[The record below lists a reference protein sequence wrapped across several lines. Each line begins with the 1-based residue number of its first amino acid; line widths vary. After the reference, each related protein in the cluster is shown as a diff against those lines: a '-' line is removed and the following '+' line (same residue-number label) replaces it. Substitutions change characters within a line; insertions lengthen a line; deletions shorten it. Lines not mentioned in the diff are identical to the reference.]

1 MASWEESQE
10 SLKTDVGQ
18 LNDQIG
24 QILATLESMKTT
36 GESSSA
42 HVGGNAH
49 PYPPMFNAASQ
60 SVPFPLYGL
69 PPGYAPPVGEYSEA
83 EHASFSFPAT
93 VNIPPIGTQGPVL
106 VSAPMVGTGMNETNT
121 TDGIRVTPIPHV
133 VTREDSSAEAAQH
146 ATMVGGFGSLVGATG
161 RLESLEA
168 RLRAVEGVESYGFG
182 DAARLSL
189 VSGLKIPPKFKAPEF
204 EKYKGN
210 TCPKSHVTMYCR
222 KMAAYAH
229 DEQLLIHVFQEG
241 LAGVALNWYTHLEPY
256 RIRCWADL
264 ADAFVKQ
271 YVYNTHVALDRLQLQ
286 NMTKKDNETFKEYA
300 QRWREL
306 AAQVE
311 PPLFDKEMVS
321 MFVNTLQPPFYEHMV
336 GNVSVNFAD
345 TIIIGERIEIGLKNG
360 KIAYGPPAA
369 TNYKKPSFNQGK
381 KKEGE
386 VHAASVM
393 PVWRGRAPDPNY
405 RPYLNPPPYAANT
418 TFAHQARPQQQQA
431 YYPPQRIPS
440 EASRPAANMG
450 PNLNVGHN
458 NNPRGNQFVRFTPIP
473 MTYTEL
479 LPNLVKKGLVAICP
493 MKPVQQPYPRGY
505 DANARC
511 SYHAGGVGHSTEGC
525 MALKYKVQALIDS
538 GWLKFQEDQPSVDTN
553 PLSGHGS
560 SSTNAVEVGNHD
572 LIRDVGE
579 IRSSRR
585 FIFEALLKKGLVKG
599 DYDLGIAC
607 ALHLEAGHSIEECM
621 EFKIFLQDLLDRNL
635 MQVCRKVREEEVFA
649 QIGGESDVT
658 LPEPLVIHFTRTTP
672 ALVTEGNPSVVIR
685 VPTPFPYKNEKAVP
699 WRYGATALDEGEYAN
714 PTVENISGIGGMTR
728 SGRIFTPPE
737 LARERTN
744 DREATM
750 AAKAKEFLRGK
761 NVEAEE
767 TPDKEEKREI
777 SEEEVGEFLKF
788 IQQSEYKVVEQLNRM
803 PARISLLEL
812 LMHSASHRKLLMKIL
827 SEAHVEQDISLNK
840 FEGIVSNIV
849 ANNYLTFTDE
859 EIPVEGR
866 GHNKALHV
874 SVKCLDHVMA
884 RVLVDNG
891 SSLNVMPKA
900 TLEKLPSD
908 GTHMKPSSMIVRAFD
923 GSKREVMGEVELP
936 VQVGPCVFQVT
947 FQVMDILPAYSCLL
961 GRPWIHSAGV
971 VPSTLHQKLKYVMG
985 DKLVIVVGEEDFL
998 VSGPSSS
1005 RYIEVAE
1012 EALEKTF
1019 QSLEIVGNTYVEP
1032 FAVNPHLSRASIMMA
1047 KVMLKDGYV
1056 HGKGLGRYGQGRAF
1070 PLEVVE
1076 NKNRYGLGYKPT
1088 KEDRRRL
1095 IEERRERSLARMERR
1110 EPKVGRIR
1118 ICDLKESFRSAGWVN
1133 VGHIAAVGDEDGSE
1147 GSSFVWAC
1155 SPDARLDNWKM
1166 LDLPVMLNL
1175 NEIYDNECFESNY
1188 VDIPDFGRPVNN
1200 TEDDCDD
1207 DPEPPPELLRLV
1219 EQECKEMKPHQE
1231 DVEVLNLG
1239 NEDEVKE
1246 VKIGTAMKAEVKE
1259 KLRVLLREFRDV
1271 FAWSYNDMPGL
1282 DTDIVQHKLPLKPE
1296 CPPVK
1301 QKLRRMKPEMS
1312 LKIKEEVQ
1320 KQFDAGFLAVA
1331 RYPEWVANIVPV
1343 PKKDGKV
1350 RMCVDYRDLNRASP
1364 KDNFPLPHIDTLVDN
1379 TAKYS
1384 LFSFMDGFSG
1394 YNQIKM
1400 APEDMEKTTFITLW
1414 GTFCYKVMSFG
1425 LKNAGA
1431 TYQRAMVALFHDM
1444 MHKEIEVYVDDM
1456 IAKSES
1462 EEEHVLNLR
1471 KLFERLRK
1479 YKLRLNPAKCT
1490 FGVKSGKLLGFIVSQ
1505 RGIEVDP
1512 DKVRAIMEMPA
1523 PKTEKEVRGFLGRLN
1538 YIARFISQLTTTCE
1552 PLFKLLRKNQAVVWN
1567 EDCQAAFERVK
1578 QYLQDPPVLRPP
1590 EPGRPLIL
1598 YLTVLDKSMGCVLGQ
1613 HDEDGKREHA
1623 IYYLS
1628 KKFTDCEQ
1636 RYSSLERT
1644 CCALAWAA
1652 HRLRQYML
1660 SHSTW
1665 LISKMDPIKYIF
1677 EKPALTGRIARWQM
1691 LLSKYDIV
1699 YVTQKSVKGSALAE
1713 YMAHQPLC
1721 DYQPMQPEFPDE
1733 DIMALFEENKEDR
1746 NEKAWTVLFDGASN
1760 VMGHGI
1766 GAVLISPERQ
1776 YIPMTARLCFSY
1788 TNNIAE
1794 YEACAMGIRAA
1805 IESKAKILDVYGD
1818 SALVI
1823 HQLKGEWETRDT
1835 KLIPYQAYIR
1845 GLMEYFDSITF
1856 NHIPREDNQ
1865 LADSLATL
1873 SSMFEVD
1880 QDAELPR
1887 IKMKSHAEPAY
1898 CHFIEEE
1905 LDGKPWYFDIKRYLK
1920 TREYPE
1926 DASENDKR
1934 ALRRLAGSFILSGD
1948 VLYKRNHDMVLLRC
1962 VDAKEAELILKEV
1975 HEGTFGTHMNGHSMA
1990 RKILRA
1996 GYFWLTMEND
2006 CCIHVRKC
2014 EKCQIYADNIN
2025 VPPTALNVLSA
2036 PWPFSMWGIDVIG
2049 AIEPKA
2055 SNGHRF
2061 ILVAIDYFTKWVE
2074 AASYANVTRKVVV
2087 RFIRK
2092 ELICR
2097 YGLPN
2102 KIITDNATNLNNQMM
2117 AELCEEFKI
2126 HHHNSSPYRPK
2137 MNGAVE
2143 AANKNIKKIVQKMVV
2158 TYKDWHEMLPFALH
2172 GYRTSVRTSTGA
2184 TPFSLVYGMEA
2195 ILPFEVEIPSLRV
2208 LMETKLE
2215 EAEWVQ
2221 TRFDQLNLIEEKRLT
2236 AVCHGQL
2243 YQRRMK
2249 KAFDKRMHP
2258 REFHEG
2264 ELVLKRILPIQKDHR
2279 GKWTPNYE
2287 GPFVVKKAFSGGAL
2301 ILTRMDGEE
2310 LPLPVNSDAVKKFY
2324 V

>member
-1 MASWEESQE
+1 MANFPRHPYRTRANSRIMESWEESQE
-10 SLKTDVGQ
+10 SIKAEVSQLK
-18 LNDQIG
+18 DQVG
-24 QILATLESMKTT
+24 QILAALESLKTT
-36 GESSSA
+36 AESSSA
-42 HVGGNAH
+42 QIGGNAH
-49 PYPPMFNAASQ
+49 FYPPLLNIASQ
-60 SVPFPLYGL
+60 SIPFPPYGL
-69 PPGYAPPVGEYSEA
+69 PPGYTPPVGEYLET
-83 EHASFSFPAT
+83 EHASFSFPTT
-93 VNIPPIGTQGPVL
+93 VNVPPIGTQGPVS
-106 VSAPMVGTGMNETNT
+106 VSAPMVSARVNETNT
-121 TDGIRVTPIPHV
+121 VEGTRVTAMPYV
-133 VTREDSSAEAAQH
+133 VANHESSARAASQTAVH
-146 ATMVGGFGSLVGATG
+146 GGTSDLEGAKG
-161 RLESLEA
+161 RLEILEE
-168 RLRAVEGVESYGFG
+168 RLRAIEWVESYGFG
-182 DAARLSL
+182 DVARLSL
-189 VSGLKIPPKFKAPEF
+189 APGVKIPHKFKAPKF
-204 EKYKGN
+204 EKYKGS
-210 TCPKSHVTMYCR
+210 TCPKSHLTMYCR
-222 KMAAYAH
+222 KMAAYAY
-229 DEQLLIHVFQEG
+229 DDPLLIHIFQDS
-241 LAGVALNWYTHLEPY
+241 LAGVALNWYTHLEPS

-271 YVYNTHVALDRLQLQ
+271 YVYNTHVAPDRLQLQ
-286 NMTKKDNETFKEYA
+286 NMGKRDNETFKEYA

-311 PPLFDKEMVS
+311 PPLFDREMVA

-345 TIIIGERIEIGLKNG
+345 VIIIGERIEIGLKNG
-360 KIAYGPPAA
+360 KIVYGPPAA
-369 TNYKKPSFNQGK
+369 TNYKKPGFNPGK

-386 VHAASVM
+386 VHAASIM
-393 PVWRGRAPDPNY
+393 PAWRGQAPTHSY
-405 RPYLNPPPYAANT
+405 RPYLGQPPYAANT
-418 TFAHQARPQQQQA
+418 SFDHQTRPQQQQG
-431 YYPPQRIPS
+431 YYQPPRVPT
-440 EASRPAANMG
+440 EAWRAGANAG
-450 PNLNVGHN
+450 PNINAGQN
-458 NNPRGNQFVRFTPIP
+458 TNPRRNQFVNFTPIP

-479 LPNLVKKGLVAICP
+479 LPQLVKKGLVAICP
-493 MKPVQQPYPRGY
+493 MKPVQPPYPRGY
-505 DANARC
+505 DADAKCNYHGGGIDHSIERC
-511 SYHAGGVGHSTEGC
+511 VAF
-525 MALKYKVQALIDS
+525 KYKYL
-538 GWLKFQEDQPSVDTN
+538 
-553 PLSGHGS
+553 
-560 SSTNAVEVGNHD
+560 TNAIEAEKHE
-572 LIRDVGE
+572 LIRDVSE
-579 IRSSRR
+579 IQSSRR
-585 FIFEALLKKGLVKG
+585 FIFKTLLKVGLIKG
-599 DYDLGIAC
+599 DYDMGTSC
-607 ALHLEAGHSIEECM
+607 ALHPDAGHSIEECV
-621 EFKIFLQDLLDRNL
+621 ELEDILQDLLDRSL
-635 MQVCRKVREEEVFA
+635 MQVCREDEREEVFA
-649 QIGGESDVT
+649 QTGGESNIT
-658 LPEPLVIHFTRTTP
+658 LPEPLVIRFTRTTP
-672 ALVTEGNPSVVIR
+672 APMTEEKPSVVIC
-685 VPTPFPYKNEKAVP
+685 VPSPFPYKNEKAVP
-699 WRYGATALDEGEYAN
+699 WRYGAFALGEGKGAD
-714 PTVENISGIGGMTR
+714 PAIENISGIGGMTR

-737 LARERTN
+737 LTREGAN
-744 DREATM
+744 NKEATM
-750 AAKAKEFLRGK
+750 AAKAKEFLKGK
-761 NVEAEE
+761 GVQEKE
-767 TPDKEEKREI
+767 TPDEGEKREI
-777 SEEEVGEFLKF
+777 SEEEACEFLKF

-827 SEAHVEQDISLNK
+827 SEAHVEQGISLNK
-840 FEGIVSNIV
+840 FEGIVGNIV

-859 EIPVEGR
+859 EIPTEGR

-874 SVKCLDHVMA
+874 SVKCLDHVIA

-900 TLEKLPSD
+900 TLEKLPCD
-908 GTHMKPSSMIVRAFD
+908 GMHMMPSSMIVRAFD

-936 VQVGPCVFQVT
+936 VQVGPCVFQIT

-985 DKLVIVVGEEDFL
+985 DKLVIVSGEEDLL
-998 VSGPSSS
+998 VSGPSSA
-1005 RYIEVAE
+1005 RYIEAAE
-1012 EALEKTF
+1012 EALETTF
-1019 QSLEIVGNTYVEP
+1019 QSLEIVGNAYVEP
-1032 FAVNPHLSRASIMMA
+1032 FPVNPHLSRVSILMP
-1047 KVMLKDGYV
+1047 KVLLKEGCT
-1056 HGKGLGRYGQGRAF
+1056 HGKGLGKHGQGRAF

-1088 KEDRRRL
+1088 KEDRKRL

-1110 EPKVGRIR
+1110 EPKARKIR
-1118 ICDLKESFRSAGWVN
+1118 ICDIKESFRSAGWVN
-1133 VGHIAAVGDEDGSE
+1133 TSHVAVVGEEGGS
-1147 GSSFVWAC
+1147 GSSNFVWAC
-1155 SPDARLDNWKM
+1155 SPDARLSNWET
-1166 LDLPVMLNL
+1166 LDLPVMFNS
-1175 NEIYDNECFESNY
+1175 NEIYDDECFENNN
-1188 VDIPDFGRPVNN
+1188 VDIPNLAYPVDD
-1200 TEDDCDD
+1200 TEDDYEDGS
-1207 DPEPPPELLRLV
+1207 EPSPELMRLV
-1219 EQECKEMKPHQE
+1219 EQESKEIKPYQE
-1231 DVEVLNLG
+1231 DVEILNLG
-1239 NEDEVKE
+1239 EKDEIKE
-1246 VKIGTAMKAEVKE
+1246 VKIGTTMKEEVRE
-1259 KLRVLLREFRDV
+1259 RLRVLLKEFKDV

-1296 CPPVK
+1296 CLPVK

-1331 RYPEWVANIVPV
+1331 KYPQWVANIVPV

-1350 RMCVDYRDLNRASP
+1350 RMCVDYCDLNRASP

-1379 TAKYS
+1379 TAKFS

-1431 TYQRAMVALFHDM
+1431 TYQRAMVTLFHDM

-1462 EEEHVLNLR
+1462 EEEHVLNLK

-1490 FGVKSGKLLGFIVSQ
+1490 FGVKSGKLLGFVVSQ
-1505 RGIEVDP
+1505 KGIEVDP
-1512 DKVRAIMEMPA
+1512 DKARAIIEMPA
-1523 PKTEKEVRGFLGRLN
+1523 PRTEKEVRGFLGRLN
-1538 YIARFISQLTTTCE
+1538 YIARFISQLTATCE
-1552 PLFKLLRKNQAVVWN
+1552 PMFKLLRKDQAVVWN
-1567 EDCQAAFERVK
+1567 EDCQAAFEKIKR
-1578 QYLQDPPVLRPP
+1578 YLQDPPVLRPP

-1613 HDEDGKREHA
+1613 HDEAGKKEHA

-1665 LISKMDPIKYIF
+1665 LISKVDPIKFIF

-1691 LLSKYDIV
+1691 LLSEYDIV

-1713 YMAHQPLC
+1713 YLAHQPIG

-1733 DIMALFEENKEDR
+1733 DIMALFEEGRKNRDE
-1746 NEKAWTVLFDGASN
+1746 ETWVLLFDGASN

-1766 GAVLISPERQ
+1766 GAVLISPEHQ
-1776 YIPMTARLCFSY
+1776 YIPMTARLCFNC

-1805 IESKAKILDVYGD
+1805 IESKVKILDVYGD
-1818 SALVI
+1818 SALVV
-1823 HQLKGEWETRDT
+1823 HQLKGEWETRDS

-1845 GLMEYFDSITF
+1845 GLMEYFDAITF

-1865 LADSLATL
+1865 LADALATL

-1880 QDAELPR
+1880 QDAELPM
-1887 IKMKSHAEPAY
+1887 IEMKSHAQPAY

-1905 LDGKPWYFDIKRYLK
+1905 VDGKPWYFDIKHYLK

-1926 DASENDKR
+1926 KASENDKR
-1934 ALRRLAGSFILSGD
+1934 SLRRLAGSFILNGD
-1948 VLYKRNHDMVLLRC
+1948 ILYKRNHDMVLLRC
-1962 VDAKEAELILKEV
+1962 MDAKEAEMILKEV

-2006 CCIHVRKC
+2006 CCTHVRKC
-2014 EKCQIYADNIN
+2014 EKCQMYADNIN
-2025 VPPTALNVLSA
+2025 VPPTTLNVLSA

-2074 AASYANVTRKVVV
+2074 AASYANVTRKVVTK
-2087 RFIRK
+2087 FIKR

-2102 KIITDNATNLNNQMM
+2102 QIITDNATNLNNQMM
-2117 AELCEEFKI
+2117 AELCKEFKI
-2126 HHHNSSPYRPK
+2126 HHLNSSPYRPK

-2195 ILPFEVEIPSLRV
+2195 VLPFEVEIPSLRV
-2208 LMETKLE
+2208 LMETQLE

-2249 KAFDKRMHP
+2249 KAFDKKVRP

-2264 ELVLKRILPIQKDHR
+2264 ELVLKKIFPIQKDHR

-2287 GPFVVKKAFSGGAL
+2287 GPFVVKRAFSGGAL

-2324 V
+2324 A

>member
-1 MASWEESQE
+1 MENWEQSHESIKADVNQLKDQMA
-10 SLKTDVGQ
+10 
-18 LNDQIG
+18 
-24 QILATLESMKTT
+24 QILTALEALKTT
-36 GESSSA
+36 GESTPAQVEGSA
-42 HVGGNAH
+42 QY
-49 PYPPMFNAASQ
+49 YPPLFNAGSQ
-60 SVPFPLYGL
+60 SVPFPMYGL
-69 PPGYAPPVGEYSEA
+69 PPGYIPPVGEYTEG
-83 EHASFSFPAT
+83 ERVSFSFSTT
-93 VNIPPIGTQGPVL
+93 VDVPPIGTQEPV
-106 VSAPMVGTGMNETNT
+106 VMSAPMVSEGMNANMS
-121 TDGIRVTPIPHV
+121 DGIRVTPVPHV
-133 VTREDSSAEAAQH
+133 ITGE
-146 ATMVGGFGSLVGATG
+146 GFSTKVAPHTSFQGVISNVDGAKDK
-161 RLESLEA
+161 LESLEA
-168 RLRAVEGVESYGFG
+168 RLRAVEGFESYGFG
-182 DAARLSL
+182 DVARLSL
-189 VSGLKIPPKFKAPEF
+189 VPGVKIPHKFKAPDF

-210 TCPKSHVTMYCR
+210 TCPKSHLTMFCR
-222 KMAAYAH
+222 KMAAYAY
-229 DEQLLIHVFQEG
+229 DEQLLIHIFQDS
-241 LAGVALNWYTHLEPY
+241 LAGVALNWYTHLEPT

-271 YVYNTHVALDRLQLQ
+271 YIYNTHVAPDRLQLQ
-286 NMTKKDNETFKEYA
+286 NMSKKDNETFKEYA
-300 QRWREL
+300 QQWREL

-311 PPLFDKEMVS
+311 PPLYDKEMVA
-321 MFVNTLQPPFYEHMV
+321 MFVNTLQPPFYEHML
-336 GNVSVNFAD
+336 GNVSSNFAD
-345 TIIIGERIEIGLKNG
+345 IIVIGERIEIGLKNG
-360 KIAYGPPAA
+360 KIAYGSSVVA
-369 TNYKKPSFNQGK
+369 NSKKPSFNLGK
-381 KKEGE
+381 RKEGD
-386 VHAASVM
+386 VHATSAT
-393 PVWRGRAPDPNY
+393 PVWRGQAPTHNY
-405 RPYLNPPPYAANT
+405 RPYWGQHPHAANAS
-418 TFAHQARPQQQQA
+418 FGHQIRPQQQPG
-431 YYPPQRIPS
+431 YYQPQYIPTNNWRGG
-440 EASRPAANMG
+440 E
-450 PNLNVGHN
+450 NVGSN
-458 NNPRGNQFVRFTPIP
+458 MNVGLNTYPRRNQERNFTPIP
-473 MTYTEL
+473 TTYTEL
-479 LPNLVKKGLVAICP
+479 LPHLIKQGLVVICP
-493 MKPVQQPYPRGY
+493 LKPLEPPYPRGY
-505 DANARC
+505 DADAKC
-511 SYHAGGVGHSTEGC
+511 SYHGGAVGHSTERC
-525 MALKYKVQALIDS
+525 LAFKHKVQTLIDS
-538 GWLKFQEDQPSVDTN
+538 GWLKFQEDKPSIEAN
-553 PLSGHGS
+553 PLSGHGNA
-560 SSTNAVEVGNHD
+560 STNAVEVKEHELVRN
-572 LIRDVGE
+572 VKE
-579 IRSSRR
+579 VRSSRR
-585 FIFEALLKKGLVKG
+585 FILEALLRMGILKG
-599 DYDLGIAC
+599 DYDESMAC
-607 ALHLEAGHSIEECM
+607 ALHPDAEHSIEECV
-621 EFKIFLQDLLDRNL
+621 EFEEILQDLLDRGL
-635 MQVCRKVREEEVFA
+635 MQVCYKSEEGDVFA
-649 QIGGESDVT
+649 QTCDESSMI
-658 LPEPLVIHFTRTTP
+658 LPEPLVIRFTRTTSIP
-672 ALVTEGNPSVVIR
+672 PTQGRSPVVIY
-685 VPTPFPYKNEKAVP
+685 VPAPFPYKNEKAVP
-699 WRYGATALDEGEYAN
+699 WRYGTHASGEAQS
-714 PTVENISGIGGMTR
+714 VEPVVKNISGIGGMTR

-737 LARERTN
+737 LARERVN
-744 DREATM
+744 DKEATM
-750 AAKAKEFLRGK
+750 VAKAKEFLKGK
-761 NVEAEE
+761 GAQTEE
-767 TPDKEEKREI
+767 IPHKEEKKEV
-777 SEEEVGEFLKF
+777 SEEEACEFLKF

-803 PARISLLEL
+803 PARISLLDL

-827 SEAHVEQDISLNK
+827 SEAHVEQGISLNK
-840 FEGIVSNIV
+840 FEGIVGNIV

-859 EIPVEGR
+859 EIPAEGR
-866 GHNKALHV
+866 GHNMALHV
-874 SVKCLDHVMA
+874 SIKCLDHVIA

-900 TLEKLPSD
+900 TLEKLPCE
-908 GTHMKPSSMIVRAFD
+908 GMHMRPSSMIVRAFD

-936 VQVGPCVFQVT
+936 MQVGPCVFQIT

-985 DKLVIVVGEEDFL
+985 DKLVIVSGEEDLL
-998 VSGPSSS
+998 VNGPSST
-1005 RYIEVAE
+1005 RYIEAAE
-1012 EALEKTF
+1012 EALETAF
-1019 QSLEIVGNTYVEP
+1019 QSLEIVGNACVEP
-1032 FAVNPHLSRASIMMA
+1032 FPVNPHLSCASIMMA
-1047 KVMLKDGYV
+1047 KIMLKEGYIY
-1056 HGKGLGRYGQGRAF
+1056 GEGLGKYRQGRAF
-1070 PLEVVE
+1070 PLEIVK
-1076 NKNRYGLGYKPT
+1076 NKKRYGLGYKPT
-1088 KEDRRRL
+1088 KEDRKRM
-1095 IEERRERSLARMERR
+1095 IEERKERSLARAERR
-1110 EPKVGRIR
+1110 EPRESKIHIVDI
-1118 ICDLKESFRSAGWVN
+1118 KESFRSAGWIN
-1133 VGHIAAVGDEDGSE
+1133 TGQIAAVEDEERPQS
-1147 GSSFVWAC
+1147 SSFVRAC
-1155 SPDARLDNWKM
+1155 SPDTQLSNWET
-1166 LDLPVMLNL
+1166 LDLPVMLNV
-1175 NEIYDNECFESNY
+1175 NKICDDDCFENN
-1188 VDIPDFGRPVNN
+1188 DINVPNFERPINN
-1200 TEDDCDD
+1200 TEDDFEDD
-1207 DPEPPPELLRLV
+1207 VEPSPELLRLV
-1219 EQECKEMKPHQE
+1219 EHESKEIKPHQE
-1231 DVEVLNLG
+1231 EIEILNLG
-1239 NEDEVKE
+1239 EKDEIKE
-1246 VKIGTAMKAEVKE
+1246 VKIGTSMKTGVRERLRTLLKE
-1259 KLRVLLREFRDV
+1259 FKDV

-1282 DTDIVQHKLPLKPE
+1282 NTDIVQHRLPLKPE

-1331 RYPEWVANIVPV
+1331 RYPQWVANVVPV

-1379 TAKYS
+1379 TAKFS

-1400 APEDMEKTTFITLW
+1400 APEDMEKMTFITLW

-1431 TYQRAMVALFHDM
+1431 TYQRAMVTLFHDM

-1462 EEEHVLNLR
+1462 EEEHIFNLR

-1479 YKLRLNPAKCT
+1479 YKLRLNPVKCT

-1512 DKVRAIMEMPA
+1512 DKVKAITEMPA
-1523 PKTEKEVRGFLGRLN
+1523 PRTEKEVRGFLGRLN
-1538 YIARFISQLTTTCE
+1538 YIARFISQLTATCE
-1552 PLFKLLRKNQAVVWN
+1552 PMFKLLRKNQVVVWN
-1567 EDCQAAFERVK
+1567 EDCQVAFEKVK

-1590 EPGRPLIL
+1590 MPGRPLIL
-1598 YLTVLDKSMGCVLGQ
+1598 YLTVLDNSMGCVLGQ

-1628 KKFTDCEQ
+1628 KRFTDCEQ

-1644 CCALAWAA
+1644 CCALAWAT

-1677 EKPALTGRIARWQM
+1677 EKPALIGRIARWQM
-1691 LLSKYDIV
+1691 LLSEYDIV
-1699 YVTQKSVKGSALAE
+1699 YVTQKSIKGSALAE
-1713 YMAHQPLC
+1713 YLAHQPIS

-1733 DIMALFEENKEDR
+1733 DIMALFSENKEDK
-1746 NEKAWTVLFDGASN
+1746 NEKAWMVLFDGASN

-1766 GAVLISPERQ
+1766 GAVLISPENQ
-1776 YIPMTARLCFSY
+1776 YIPMTARLRFNC

-1845 GLMEYFDSITF
+1845 GLIEYFDSITF

-1865 LADSLATL
+1865 LADALATL

-1880 QDAELPR
+1880 QDAELPM
-1887 IKMKSHAEPAY
+1887 IEMKSHAEPAY
-1898 CHFIEEE
+1898 CYFIEEE
-1905 LDGKPWYFDIKRYLK
+1905 VDGKPWYFDIKHYLR

-1926 DASENDKR
+1926 KASENDKR
-1934 ALRRLAGSFILSGD
+1934 ALRRLVGSFILNGD

-1975 HEGTFGTHMNGHSMA
+1975 HEGTFGTHMNGHSMT

-2006 CCIHVRKC
+2006 CCTHVRKC
-2014 EKCQIYADNIN
+2014 EKCQVYGNNIN
-2025 VPPTALNVLSA
+2025 VPPTTLNVLSA

-2074 AASYANVTRKVVV
+2074 AASYANVTRKVVTK
-2087 RFIRK
+2087 FIK
-2092 ELICR
+2092 GELICR
-2097 YGLPN
+2097 YGIPN
-2102 KIITDNATNLNNQMM
+2102 RIITDNATNLNNQMM
-2117 AELCEEFKI
+2117 TELCEEFKI
-2126 HHHNSSPYRPK
+2126 HHLNSSPYRPK

-2158 TYKDWHEMLPFALH
+2158 TYKDWHEILPFALH

-2195 ILPFEVEIPSLRV
+2195 VLPFEVEIPSLRV
-2208 LMETKLE
+2208 LMETQLE

-2221 TRFDQLNLIEEKRLT
+2221 ARFDQLNLIDEKRLT

-2249 KAFDKRMHP
+2249 KAFDKKVHP

-2264 ELVLKRILPIQKDHR
+2264 ELVLKKILPIQKDHR

-2310 LPLPVNSDAVKKFY
+2310 LPLPVNSDAVKKVY
-2324 V
+2324 A